1 MRRSDDFTVF
11 IIDDDA
17 AVRHA
22 LTLML
27 TQQAIAVQ
35 SFESAEKF
43 LDNNLSHWKGCIITD
58 LQMPGLDGLQL
69 QEALSKR
76 ASMLP
81 IIFLTG
87 YGTIPQSV
95 KAIKAGAVDFLT
107 KPITREKLMACIA
120 SAFAEYQNR
129 LEAEDNARRAR
140 ALLTKLTDR
149 EREVLTFVVQGLSSK
164 EIAAHLGISHR
175 TVEIHRSNVMQK
187 TGAMHLLDLKQIA
200 LESGQHIRKNLS

>member
-1 MRRSDDFTVF
+1 MKKFGNFTVF

-17 AVRHA
+17 AVRHS

-27 TQQAIAVQ
+27 AQQAIAVE
-35 SFESAEKF
+35 SFESAEEF
-43 LDNNLSHWKGCIITD
+43 LKHDLSHWKGCIITD
-58 LQMPGLDGLQL
+58 LQMPGLDGLQF
-69 QEALSKR
+69 QEALNNR
-76 ASMLP
+76 GCVLP

-107 KPITREKLMACIA
+107 KPVTRDKLVACIA
-120 SAFAEYQNR
+120 SAFADYKNK
-129 LEAEDNARRAR
+129 LEAEDNAQRAR
-140 ALLTKLTDR
+140 DLLTKLTGR
-149 EREVLTFVVQGLSSK
+149 EREVLAFVIQGLSNK

-187 TGAMHLLDLKQIA
+187 TGAMHLLELKQIA
-200 LESGQHIRKNLS
+200 QESSQHELPH

>member
-1 MRRSDDFTVF
+1 MKKFGNFTVY

-17 AVRHA
+17 AVRHS

-27 TQQAIAVQ
+27 TQQAMTVE
-35 SFESAEKF
+35 SFESAEEF
-43 LDNNLSHWKGCIITD
+43 LGHDLSHWKGCIITD

-69 QEALSKR
+69 QEALNKR
-76 ASMLP
+76 ACMLP

-107 KPITREKLMACIA
+107 KPVTREKLMVCIA
-120 SAFAEYQNR
+120 SAFADYESK
-129 LEAEDNARRAR
+129 LKAEDNAQRAR
-140 ALLTKLTDR
+140 DLLTRLTGR
-149 EREVLTFVVQGLSSK
+149 EREVLTFVVQGLSNK

-187 TGAMHLLDLKQIA
+187 TGAMHLLELKQIA
-200 LESGQHIRKNLS
+200 LESSQHKLPH

>member
-1 MRRSDDFTVF
+1 MRRPDDFTVF

-27 TQQAIAVQ
+27 TQQAITVQ

-43 LDNNLSHWKGCIITD
+43 LENDLSHWKGCIITD

-107 KPITREKLMACIA
+107 KPITGENLWPA
-120 SAFAEYQNR
+120 SSQ
-129 LEAEDNARRAR
+129 
-140 ALLTKLTDR
+140 LLLNIKIDWKR
-149 EREVLTFVVQGLSSK
+149 KIMHKGQERC
-164 EIAAHLGISHR
+164 
-175 TVEIHRSNVMQK
+175 
-187 TGAMHLLDLKQIA
+187 
-200 LESGQHIRKNLS
+200 